1 VQVECHYHQN
11 ILRKVYNF
19 LKNPFFR
26 QYNYECPTYARD
38 RIKLPMIGDI
48 DVPLQLKMENHDY
61 LGFIGL
67 SSNSGF
73 IKNLPEK
80 YQTFSIFISRID
92 FGGY

>member
-1 VQVECHYHQN
+1 
-11 ILRKVYNF
+11 
-19 LKNPFFR
+19 
-26 QYNYECPTYARD
+26 
-38 RIKLPMIGDI
+38 
-48 DVPLQLKMENHDY
+48 VPLQLKMENHDY

-80 YQTFSIFISRID
+80 YQTFSIFINTNPYGRTSRID